1 MRLGASQAEPGTG
14 TQRLGTGRSGRYLRK
29 CGPDRKSGEG
39 DPGCLRRGRVGTLDA
54 AKVCTGMF
62 QLGPLQGS
70 SLAALLQKL
79 LVALLQLEQDRDDFL
94 EVLLLE

>member
-1 MRLGASQAEPGTG
+1 
-14 TQRLGTGRSGRYLRK
+14 
-29 CGPDRKSGEG
+29 
-39 DPGCLRRGRVGTLDA
+39 
-54 AKVCTGMF
+54 MF